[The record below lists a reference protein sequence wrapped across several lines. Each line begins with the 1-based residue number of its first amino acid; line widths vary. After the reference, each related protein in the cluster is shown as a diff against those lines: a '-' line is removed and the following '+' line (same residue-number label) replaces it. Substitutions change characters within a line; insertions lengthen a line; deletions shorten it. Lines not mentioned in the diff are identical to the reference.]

1 LRSPDKISK
10 EKKDSV
16 WSSHMKKTQ
25 SKFASSNLASEVLFS
40 DKKNANSNIMEI
52 AKAAIAS
59 TPMAHSD
66 KKSSLHL

>member
-1 LRSPDKISK
+1 
-10 EKKDSV
+10 
-16 WSSHMKKTQ
+16 MKKTQ